1 MFPELRR
8 YETSRVLWLLCAL
21 LVGSIVGAQEVVNDY
36 QQQDQNQ
43 TIEVGSRE
51 LNRRFS
57 QFRELS
63 QSDKEKY
70 RTLYKSIQ
78 SHPDREQ
85 IKLRIDLFERLLK
98 RLGPVARAELLRTD
112 PGQRIARLR
121 QLQSRPYEVNVETY
135 RDFLLSC
142 IGGRRDLD
150 RLTKWLEDR
159 YLSHFSSD
167 IQHQYQNWSPSRRQ
181 RCLFQHLHRKR
192 LLSEPESQVEE
203 WSDQEIQGLIREM
216 SNSTKD
222 QLSQLPRVTQRNQLM
237 WLGRLYTVGVCFEG
251 EKYDELSSEELQHFL
266 NVELI
271 SSPKVCQALMRL
283 DPSMAKDVIHQLY
296 YELHRSKQSEAKGI
310 EE

>member
-1 MFPELRR
+1 MFMELRL
-8 YETSRVLWLLCAL
+8 YGTAGVVWLLCAL
-21 LVGSIVGAQEVVNDY
+21 LVGSIVGAQEVVNNY

-43 TIEVGSRE
+43 TAKVGSRE
-51 LNRRFS
+51 LNREFS
-57 QFRELS
+57 QFQELS
-63 QSDKEKY
+63 PSDRNKY
-70 RTLYKSIQ
+70 RALYKSIQ

-85 IKLRIDLFERLLK
+85 IKVRIDQFERLLK
-98 RLGPVARAELLRTD
+98 RLGPVSRAELLRTD
-112 PGQRIARLR
+112 PKQRIARLR
-121 QLQSRPYEVNVETY
+121 QLQTRSYEVNIKTY

-167 IQHQYQNWSPSRRQ
+167 IQRQYQNWSPSRKQ
-181 RCLFQHLHRKR
+181 RRLFQYLHLQR
-192 LLSEPESQVEE
+192 LFEEPESHVEE

-216 SNSTKD
+216 SNSTRD

-237 WLGRLYTVGVCFEG
+237 WLVRLYTVGICFEG
-251 EKYDELSSEELQHFL
+251 EKYEELSSDELQHFL

-271 SSPKVCQALMRL
+271 SSPQVCQVLIRL

-296 YELHRSKQSEAKGI
+296 YEVHRSKQSEAKGI

>member
-1 MFPELRR
+1 MFLELRR
-8 YETSRVLWLLCAL
+8 YETSRVLWLIGVL
-21 LVGSIVGAQEVVNDY
+21 LVGSIVGAQEVVNEY

-43 TIEVGSRE
+43 TTKVGSRE
-51 LNRRFS
+51 LNRRFA
-57 QFRELS
+57 QFQELS
-63 QSDKEKY
+63 QSDRNKY
-70 RTLYKSIQ
+70 RALYKSIQ
-78 SHPDREQ
+78 SHPDRDQ
-85 IKLRIDLFERLLK
+85 IKVRIDQFERLLK
-98 RLGPVARAELLRTD
+98 RLGPVSRAELLRTD

-121 QLQSRPYEVNVETY
+121 QLQSRSYEVNVETY

-159 YLSHFSSD
+159 YLPHFSSD

-181 RCLFQHLHRKR
+181 RRLFQHLHRKR
-192 LLSEPESQVEE
+192 LLSEPESHVEE

-237 WLGRLYTVGVCFEG
+237 WLVRLYTIGICFEG
-251 EKYDELSSEELQHFL
+251 EKYDELSSEALQHFL

-271 SSPKVCQALMRL
+271 SSPNICQVLIRL
-283 DPSMAKDVIHQLY
+283 DPSMAKDVIHLLY

-310 EE
+310 EK